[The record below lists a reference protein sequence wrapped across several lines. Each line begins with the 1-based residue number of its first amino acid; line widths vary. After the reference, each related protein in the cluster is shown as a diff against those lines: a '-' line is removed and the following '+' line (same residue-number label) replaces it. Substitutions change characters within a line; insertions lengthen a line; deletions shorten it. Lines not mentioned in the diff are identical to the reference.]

1 MEEKIKE
8 FEAYRASVCK
18 KANILLLTGI
28 LLIISAFGLT
38 ILLENPIFILLAVL
52 GIICIV
58 INSSIKGKV
67 SLKFKNEFIIDLVKE
82 TYPGCVYNLKGG
94 IEIGSIME
102 PRLFKGPDKYF
113 VEDYLKSSY
122 DGVAFEMCD
131 FDFQERRI
139 TTDSKGHTTTT
150 YVTYAKGRFMIFD
163 YKREFNQVLKVVEN
177 DYLSLS
183 TRGLEKIE
191 TESVDFNKKFKVY
204 TSNSLTAF
212 YVLTPQIQ
220 LKLLELESLFR
231 GSIYLA
237 YMNGKLYVAI
247 CDNVDILD
255 VDASEKITLET
266 LEILKSQLLLPA
278 SIINELGLSSDKF
291 QQGDA
296 I

>member
-1 MEEKIKE
+1 MEERIKE
-8 FEAYRASVCK
+8 FEAYRASECK
-18 KANILLLTGI
+18 KANIFLIIGI
-28 LLIISAFGLT
+28 LSLILGFVLT
-38 ILLENPIFILLAVL
+38 MLLEYPVFILLVVL
-52 GIICIV
+52 GIVFIV
-58 INSSIKGKV
+58 INSSIKSKL

-82 TYPGCVYNLKGG
+82 TYPGCIYNHKSG
-94 IEIGSIME
+94 IDISSMME
-102 PRLFKGPDKYF
+102 PRLLQKPDKYY

-122 DGVAFEMCD
+122 DGVSFEMCD
-131 FDFQERRI
+131 FNFQERRV
-139 TTDSKGHTTTT
+139 TTDGKGHTTTT

-177 DYLSLS
+177 AYLGLD
-183 TRGLEKIE
+183 TRRLEKIE
-191 TESVDFNKKFKVY
+191 TESIDFNKKFKVY

-220 LKLLELESLFR
+220 LKLLELESKFR

-237 YMNGKLYVAI
+237 YMKGKLYIAV
-247 CDNVDILD
+247 CDNVSILD
-255 VDASEKITLET
+255 VNASKKITLET
-266 LEILKSQLLLPA
+266 LEMLKSQLLLPA